1 MLRLPVDENTLQLKL
16 LLKLLEVGQLYV
28 WTRMEQKL
36 AWIKKFKWSVCALLK
51 KKFRIVYLAE
61 KPVWWRFRRR
71 GRSVSTGGRH

>member
-36 AWIKKFKWSVCALLK
+36 AWIKKIQMVCLCFVEE
-51 KKFRIVYLAE
+51 KFRIVYLAE

-71 GRSVSTGGRH
+71 GRSVSAGGRH